1 MKKKLL
7 DMRTQFIFSISL
19 IFSFATLYAQGEKE
33 RNFIA
38 DGNQVYQEE
47 AYVQAEAQYRK
58 ALSIN
63 SVNTKAQHNIGNSL
77 YRTKDYAQANQR
89 YFQTQKNSLNK
100 TEKHLAFHNMGNGFM
115 QQKEYEKAVEAYK
128 NALRNNP
135 TDDETRYNYALAKEL
150 LEKQK
155 QDQQDNQDQKDQQ
168 DQQDQQDNQD
178 QQENQDDKEGDQKEK
193 PSDDGEEGDQK
204 ENKDDQEK
212 KEEQDKD
219 KKDKEKDDP
228 KKPKNDKDGQKDQKK
243 PPPRKPGQ
251 ISPEQVKSLLEAM
264 NQQEKNVQDKVNAEK
279 VKGVPVKTKK
289 DW

>member
-1 MKKKLL
+1 MKKRFILSLGVLL
-7 DMRTQFIFSISL
+7 STVQLF
-19 IFSFATLYAQGEKE
+19 AQGEKE
-33 RNFIA
+33 TNLIA
-38 DGNQVYQEE
+38 DGNQVYQDE
-47 AYVQAEAQYRK
+47 AYPEAEAAYRK

-63 SVNTKAQHNIGNSL
+63 SVNTKAQHNIGNTL
-77 YRTKDYAQANQR
+77 YRSKDFDQANQR

-100 TEKHLAFHNMGNGFM
+100 AEKHLAFHNMGNGYM
-115 QQKEYEKAVEAYK
+115 QKKDYEKAVEAYK

-155 QDQQDNQDQKDQQ
+155 QEEEENQDQQDQNDQNDQQ
-168 DQQDQQDNQD
+168 DQQDQDD
-178 QQENQDDKEGDQKEK
+178 NQDDKEGDQKEK
-193 PSDDGEEGDQK
+193 PSDEGEEGDEK
-204 ENKDDQEK
+204 ENKDDQE
-212 KEEQDKD
+212 DKD
-219 KKDKEKDDP
+219 QDEKDDKGKEKDDP
-228 KKPKNDKDGQKDQKK
+228 KKPKEDKGNEKDQKK

>member
-1 MKKKLL
+1 MKKHFILSLGVLL
-7 DMRTQFIFSISL
+7 STVQLF
-19 IFSFATLYAQGEKE
+19 AQGEKE
-33 RNFIA
+33 TNLIA
-38 DGNQVYQEE
+38 DGNQVYQDE
-47 AYVQAEAQYRK
+47 AYPEAEAAYRK

-63 SVNTKAQHNIGNSL
+63 SVNTKAQHNIGNTL
-77 YRTKDYAQANQR
+77 YRSKDFDQANQR

-100 TEKHLAFHNMGNGFM
+100 AEKHLAFHNMGNGYM
-115 QQKEYEKAVEAYK
+115 QKKDYEKAVEAYK

-155 QDQQDNQDQKDQQ
+155 QEEEENQDQQDQNDQNDQQ
-168 DQQDQQDNQD
+168 DQQDQDD
-178 QQENQDDKEGDQKEK
+178 NQDDKEGDQKEK
-193 PSDDGEEGDQK
+193 PSDDGEEGDDK
-204 ENKDDQEK
+204 ENKDDQENK
-212 KEEQDKD
+212 DQDEKD
-219 KKDKEKDDP
+219 DKGKEKDDP
-228 KKPKNDKDGQKDQKK
+228 KKPKEDKGNEKDQKK

>member
-1 MKKKLL
+1 MKKHFILSLGVLL
-7 DMRTQFIFSISL
+7 SAVQLF
-19 IFSFATLYAQGEKE
+19 AQGEKE
-33 RNFIA
+33 TNLIA
-38 DGNQVYQEE
+38 DGNQVYQDE
-47 AYVQAEAQYRK
+47 AYAEAEAAYRK

-63 SVNTKAQHNIGNSL
+63 SVNTKAQHNIGNTL
-77 YRTKDYAQANQR
+77 YRSKDFDQANQR

-100 TEKHLAFHNMGNGFM
+100 AEKHLAFHNMGNGYM
-115 QQKEYEKAVEAYK
+115 QKKDYEKAVEAYK

-155 QDQQDNQDQKDQQ
+155 QEEEENQDQQDQNDQQ
-168 DQQDQQDNQD
+168 DQQDQDD
-178 QQENQDDKEGDQKEK
+178 NQDDKEGDKKEK
-193 PSDDGEEGDQK
+193 PSDEGEEGDEK
-204 ENKDDQEK
+204 ENKDDQENK
-212 KEEQDKD
+212 DQDEKD
-219 KKDKEKDDP
+219 DKGKEKDDP
-228 KKPKNDKDGQKDQKK
+228 KKPKEDKGNEKDQKK

>member
-1 MKKKLL
+1 MKKHFILSLGVLL
-7 DMRTQFIFSISL
+7 STVQLF
-19 IFSFATLYAQGEKE
+19 AQGEKE
-33 RNFIA
+33 TNLIA
-38 DGNQVYQEE
+38 DGNQVYQDE
-47 AYVQAEAQYRK
+47 AYPEAEAAYRK

-63 SVNTKAQHNIGNSL
+63 SVNTKAQHNIGNTL
-77 YRTKDYAQANQR
+77 YRSKDFDQANQR

-100 TEKHLAFHNMGNGFM
+100 AEKHLAFHNMGNGYM
-115 QQKEYEKAVEAYK
+115 QKKDYEKAVEAYK

-155 QDQQDNQDQKDQQ
+155 QEEEENQDQQDQNDQQ
-168 DQQDQQDNQD
+168 DQQDQDD
-178 QQENQDDKEGDQKEK
+178 NQDDKEGDQKEK
-193 PSDDGEEGDQK
+193 PSDEGEEGDDK
-204 ENKDDQEK
+204 ENKDDQENK
-212 KEEQDKD
+212 DQDEKD
-219 KKDKEKDDP
+219 DKGKEKDDP
-228 KKPKNDKDGQKDQKK
+228 KKPKEDKGNEKDQKK

>member
-1 MKKKLL
+1 MKKHFILSLGVLL
-7 DMRTQFIFSISL
+7 SAVQLF
-19 IFSFATLYAQGEKE
+19 AQGEKE
-33 RNFIA
+33 TNLIA
-38 DGNQVYQEE
+38 DGNQVYQDE
-47 AYVQAEAQYRK
+47 AYTEAEAAYRK

-63 SVNTKAQHNIGNSL
+63 SVNTKAQHNIGNTL
-77 YRTKDYAQANQR
+77 YRSKDFDQANQR

-100 TEKHLAFHNMGNGFM
+100 AEKHLAFHNMGNGFM
-115 QQKEYEKAVEAYK
+115 QQKNYEKAVEAYK

-155 QDQQDNQDQKDQQ
+155 QEEEENQDQQDQNDQQ
-168 DQQDQQDNQD
+168 DQQDQKD
-178 QQENQDDKEGDQKEK
+178 QDDNEGDQKEK
-193 PSDDGEEGDQK
+193 PSDKGEEGDEK
-204 ENKDDQEK
+204 ENKDDQENK
-212 KEEQDKD
+212 DQDEKD
-219 KKDKEKDDP
+219 DKGKEKDDP
-228 KKPKNDKDGQKDQKK
+228 KKPKEDKGNEKDQKK

>member
-1 MKKKLL
+1 MKKHFILSLGVLL
-7 DMRTQFIFSISL
+7 SAVQLF
-19 IFSFATLYAQGEKE
+19 AQGEKE
-33 RNFIA
+33 TNLIA
-38 DGNQVYQEE
+38 DGNQVYQDE
-47 AYVQAEAQYRK
+47 AYTEAEAAYRK

-63 SVNTKAQHNIGNSL
+63 SVNTKVQHNIGNTL
-77 YRTKDYAQANQR
+77 YRSKDFDQANQR

-100 TEKHLAFHNMGNGFM
+100 AEKHLAFHNMGNGFM
-115 QQKEYEKAVEAYK
+115 QQKNYEKAVEAYK

-155 QDQQDNQDQKDQQ
+155 QEEEENQDQQDQNDQQ
-168 DQQDQQDNQD
+168 DQQDQKD
-178 QQENQDDKEGDQKEK
+178 QDDNEGDQKEK
-193 PSDDGEEGDQK
+193 PSDEGEEGDEK
-204 ENKDDQEK
+204 ENKDDQENK
-212 KEEQDKD
+212 DQDEKD
-219 KKDKEKDDP
+219 DKGKEKDDP
-228 KKPKNDKDGQKDQKK
+228 KKPKEDKGNEKDQKK